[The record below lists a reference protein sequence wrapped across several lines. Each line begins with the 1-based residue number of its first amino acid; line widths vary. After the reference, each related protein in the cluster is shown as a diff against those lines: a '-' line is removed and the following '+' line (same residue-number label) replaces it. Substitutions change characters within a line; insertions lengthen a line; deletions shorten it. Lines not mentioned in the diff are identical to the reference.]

1 MSARHRVPSKRCDKG
16 EADCRLPLPSPLPGC
31 VAQSKP
37 QPTGLP
43 PCPVSTLCQAAPF
56 KDKRI
61 YFVVPVG
68 LAAQR
73 RCSMLD
79 ALGACAALSLAL
91 WLFACLLIRPLT
103 PFSRHPL
110 LHPAYP
116 QLVTS
121 RGCLDKRQAAEG
133 FTNSAQLCVCLLCQ
147 PGSVLFCLLHPLPAC
162 ATLPPLCYQPFCIS
176 RRFALIPVS

>member
-16 EADCRLPLPSPLPGC
+16 EADCRLPLPPPLPAC

-103 PFSRHPL
+103 PFFRHPLL

-147 PGSVLFCLLHPLPAC
+147 PGSVLSCLLHPP
-162 ATLPPLCYQPFCIS
+162 PSPLCYQPFCIS